1 MRVTGIQL
9 KNFKR
14 FTDLTI
20 KNIPETAKLVLV
32 VGPNGSG
39 KSSLFDALFH
49 WYRIKADLGFN
60 TDHLYLR
67 KDADQP
73 FEWNESVIVTVA
85 GGKKPV
91 RGSLYVRS
99 AYRNDPDFQ
108 VTGIARSEPP
118 TESVRFNRFI
128 DNDATVSHNY
138 QRLVHDTMSAVYD
151 DTKDSMTV
159 AALREELIG
168 EVRASMKA
176 VFLDLTLSNIAD
188 PLGSGAFYFSKGT
201 AKSYHYKNLSG
212 GEKAAF
218 DLLLDLHIK
227 KKYFQDAIYCID
239 EMETHLHT
247 RVQGRL
253 LQEMTKILPGES
265 QLWVTTHSLGMMRAA
280 QEMSVAHPGSVCL
293 IDFDGIDPDEP
304 RELQPSSIGRVSWE
318 KMLSVALDDLSP
330 RVFPSVLILCE
341 GSSLGKRRKNF
352 DAEIY
357 NRILGQNIS
366 HVLFISGGSSN
377 QLSKNGIGLTE
388 TLSALVPSTTV
399 LTLRDRDDLS
409 DQEVKKIEV
418 GGNLVLKRRN
428 LESYLFADDIIES
441 LAAMAGHP
449 QLAKQALEIKSIAIA
464 RSVGRSNPADDLKSA
479 AGEIYVGLKTLLS
492 LTRCGNDTDSFM
504 EDTLAPLVTPSMQ
517 TFTELYAD
525 IVDRLPKYNLG
536 NARVDHLAYP

>member
-1 MRVTGIQL
+1 MRVTSIRL

-14 FTDLTI
+14 FTDLSIT
-20 KNIPETAKLVLV
+20 NIPETAKLVLV

-39 KSSLFDALFH
+39 KSSLFDALLH
-49 WYRIKADLGFN
+49 WYRLKTSLGFN
-60 TDHLYLR
+60 TDFLYLR
-67 KDADQP
+67 KNAKQP
-73 FEWNESVIVTVA
+73 FEWSETITVTVA
-85 GGKKPV
+85 GGKVPQ
-91 RGSLYVRS
+91 RGNVYVRS

-108 VTGIARSEPP
+108 VTGIARSQSP
-118 TESVRFNRFI
+118 TDSVSFDRFI

-138 QRLVHDTMSAVYD
+138 QRLIHDTMSAVYD
-151 DTKDSMTV
+151 DSKDTMTV

-176 VFLDLTLSNIAD
+176 VFQDLTLSNIAD

-201 AKSYHYKNLSG
+201 AASYHYKNLSG

-218 DLLLDLHIK
+218 DLLLDLHVK
-227 KKYFQDAIYCID
+227 KKYFPDAIYCID

-253 LQEMTKILPGES
+253 LQEMAKIIPGDS

-280 QEMSVAHPGSVCL
+280 QEMSVACPGSVCL

-304 RELQPSSIGRVSWE
+304 REMQPSSIGRVSWE

-341 GSSLGKRRKNF
+341 GSSIGKRRKNF

-357 NRILGQNIS
+357 NRILGQTIS
-366 HVLFISGGSSN
+366 HVLFISGGSST
-377 QLSKNGIGLTE
+377 QLFQNGNSLRE
-388 TLSALVPSTTV
+388 TLMALVPSTAV

-409 DQEVKKIEV
+409 DQEVSKHES
-418 GGNLVLKRRN
+418 GGNLVLRKRN
-428 LESYLFADDIIES
+428 LESYLFADDIIEA
-441 LAAMAGHP
+441 LAAKSGLP
-449 QLAKQALEIKSIAIA
+449 QLAEQALDLKRTAVA
-464 RSVGRSNPADDLKSA
+464 RSVDRSNPADDMKSA
-479 AGEIYVGLKTLLS
+479 AGEIYVGLKKLLS

-504 EDTLAPLVTPSMQ
+504 EDTLAPLVTPATQ
-517 TFTELYAD
+517 TYHQLYAD
-525 IVDRLPKYNLG
+525 IVDRLTK
-536 NARVDHLAYP
+536 